1 MSCFSYF
8 DVSGEES
15 EKFYYA
21 FVLGMVVSLRD
32 KYEITSNRE
41 SGYGRYDVMM
51 IPKDKGKRGIIFE
64 FKKVDKFEKETIEIA
79 MENAK
84 KQVIEKDYE
93 SELRV
98 RGIENIVRLAA
109 VFEGKNMEVEIF

>member
-1 MSCFSYF
+1 
-8 DVSGEES
+8 
-15 EKFYYA
+15 
-21 FVLGMVVSLRD
+21 
-32 KYEITSNRE
+32 
-41 SGYGRYDVMM
+41 
-51 IPKDKGKRGIIFE
+51 
-64 FKKVDKFEKETIEIA
+64 